1 LNQKISRF
9 NSIMELRESLDERI
23 EDLDNKINLQSKLI
37 GDKIRDGEQNNTE
50 ELSDLKEK
58 LNLENSKDKKS
69 DNKKSKDKKSDNK
82 KSKDKKSD
90 NKKTKDKKSDNKKK
104 KSKKGQSENWID
116 YEGLHLYNGIG
127 TRGEIEL
134 YFKSLEEMK
143 AESERLKNIRDS
155 LEQLMKSGIKKELA
169 GVGYE
174 QQDGPYELAFIKTD
188 SKREK
193 FSFKSILTVGC
204 E

>member
-1 LNQKISRF
+1 LNQKIFRF
-9 NSIMELRESLDERI
+9 NSIQELQESIDKQAKELN
-23 EDLDNKINLQSKLI
+23 NKIDLQSKLV
-37 GDKIRDGEQNNTE
+37 GDKIREGEKNNFE

-58 LNLENSKDKKS
+58 LNPENSKDKKG
-69 DNKKSKDKKSDNK
+69 DNKKSK
-82 KSKDKKSD
+82 
-90 NKKTKDKKSDNKKK
+90 NKKTTNKKK
-104 KSKKGQSENWID
+104 KSKKGQLENWID
-116 YEGLHLYNGIG
+116 YENLHLYNGVG
-127 TRGEIEL
+127 TRGELEL

-143 AESERLKNIRDS
+143 IESERLKKTRDS

-174 QQDGPYELAFIKTD
+174 QHEGPYELAFIQSQLKH
-188 SKREK
+188 EK

>member
-1 LNQKISRF
+1 MIHQKISRF

-23 EDLDNKINLQSKLI
+23 KELDNKIELQSKLI
-37 GDKIRDGEQNNTE
+37 GNKIREGEKNSSE
-50 ELSDLKEK
+50 ELSDLKAK
-58 LNLENSKDKKS
+58 LNPEKSKDTKEE
-69 DNKKSKDKKSDNK
+69 NKKSKDN
-82 KSKDKKSD
+82 
-90 NKKTKDKKSDNKKK
+90 KSDNKKK
-104 KSKKGQSENWID
+104 KSKKGESENWID
-116 YEGLHLYNGIG
+116 FEGLHLYNGVG
-127 TRGEIEL
+127 TRGELEL

-143 AESERLKNIRDS
+143 VELERLKKTRDS

-174 QQDGPYELAFIKTD
+174 QNEGPFELAFIKTD
-188 SKREK
+188 TKREK

>member
-9 NSIMELRESLDERI
+9 NSITELRESLDERI
-23 EDLDNKINLQSKLI
+23 KDLDEKIKIQSKLI
-37 GDKIRDGEQNNTE
+37 GDKIREGEENNVE

-58 LNLENSKDKKS
+58 LNPE
-69 DNKKSKDKKSDNK
+69 KSKDKKSDNK

-90 NKKTKDKKSDNKKK
+90 NKKK
-104 KSKKGQSENWID
+104 KSKKGESENWID

-127 TRGEIEL
+127 TRGELEL

-143 AESERLKNIRDS
+143 AESERLKNTRDS

-174 QQDGPYELAFIKTD
+174 QYDGPYELAFIKTD
-188 SKREK
+188 SIREP

>member
-1 LNQKISRF
+1 LYQKISRF
-9 NSIMELRESLDERI
+9 ESIQELQNSLDSRI
-23 EDLDNKINLQSKLI
+23 KDLNKKIELQSKLI
-37 GDKIRDGEQNNTE
+37 GDKIREGEKNNTE

-58 LNLENSKDKKS
+58 LNPTKSKDSK
-69 DNKKSKDKKSDNK
+69 DNAKKSK
-82 KSKDKKSD
+82 
-90 NKKTKDKKSDNKKK
+90 NKKTTNKKK
-104 KSKKGQSENWID
+104 KSKKGESENWID
-116 YEGLHLYNGIG
+116 YEGLHLYNGVG
-127 TRGEIEL
+127 TRGELEL

-143 AESERLKNIRDS
+143 TESERLTNTRNS

-169 GVGYE
+169 GVGFE
-174 QQDGPYELAFIKTD
+174 QDNGPYELAFIKTD